1 MIKLAQ
7 RKTLQFFL
15 CEVELVSNPTVL
27 ILLPIDLTTYIEIYI
42 ITYIIQQYHQLSLP
56 FNLTKIWN

>member
-7 RKTLQFFL
+7 RTTLQFFL